1 MISVLLVCG
10 TFAAA
15 LWNSELHTVRFISR
29 TAVIAI
35 LLLALR
41 NWGAW

>member
-1 MISVLLVCG
+1 MIYVLLLCG

-15 LWNSELHTVRFISR
+15 LWNSEIRDVRFISR

-35 LLLALR
+35 LLLALL